1 MNTERPWDFSSFK
14 SSIKDSS
21 AHLNIYIIVD
31 YRILEKKCLEK
42 NRLQCMRRLSANVN
56 DSRIWTPAE
65 AERLRPRLKNGTGG
79 TWHGGWPPA
88 AGDMP
93 PSSAALLEGRPH
105 LVGRERT
112 LKSCVA
118 LWITLAPALDVELV
132 CMIIP
137 RFMHACA
144 LASGDQHM
152 QCSADRSS
160 GRKKLVGL

>member
-65 AERLRPRLKNGTGG
+65 AERLRPRLKNGTGERG
-79 TWHGGWPPA
+79 TEDGRQP
-88 AGDMP
+88 
-93 PSSAALLEGRPH
+93 LETCRHHP
-105 LVGRERT
+105 RRF
-112 LKSCVA
+112 LKADLILS
-118 LWITLAPALDVELV
+118 DVKG
-132 CMIIP
+132 P
-137 RFMHACA
+137 
-144 LASGDQHM
+144 
-152 QCSADRSS
+152 
-160 GRKKLVGL
+160 